1 MVAVA
6 DTYSWWKSWPL
17 LTSTN
22 LSSDVTGIYIWSA
35 RNFVTFALFC
45 LLHHLYQ
52 TFWHLAMAFVQ
63 SATAPPQYSV
73 LHCAALLLWD
83 YLEMKCFQGSRPAS
97 LPFQLWL
104 LAFASPRRSA
114 IKIFASLVDLT
125 STNYWNPCT
134 SDIYKFLK
142 PCRSDIK
149 SMGLSV
155 ADEGSMYAP

>member
-1 MVAVA
+1 MSLAFIIDQPVIL
-6 DTYSWWKSWPL
+6 WHLP
-17 LTSTN
+17 
-22 LSSDVTGIYIWSA
+22 
-35 RNFVTFALFC
+35 FFC

-52 TFWHLAMAFVQ
+52 TFWHPATAFVQ

-73 LHCAALLLWD
+73 LHCAALLIWD

-125 STNYWNPCT
+125 STNYWNPCR
-134 SDIYKFLK
+134 SDINKLLN

-149 SMGLSV
+149 SMGLSISLLWLMG
-155 ADEGSMYAP
+155 AQYMPHSH